1 VTASDPRTRPHSPS
15 HPRPVFV
22 VSDSTGITAETQ
34 GRALLAHFPGIVFE
48 WTILPFVDTPA
59 KAADALAD
67 IAAAGRRAGVPPV
80 LFVTVRHPDVA
91 RVVVTAEAE
100 VIDLLGPH
108 LDQLEVALGEPREP
122 TMVPFHAISDLQRYQ
137 SRMQAVEYTIQ
148 HDDAQSLERLADA
161 QLVIIAPSRCG
172 KTPTAMYLA
181 LQHGLRVAN
190 YPLTDDDTPGVLP
203 DALKPVLS
211 RCFGLT
217 TTPRRLSEVRS
228 ERRPGST
235 YAGLMTCRREL
246 GDAESL
252 YRRYR
257 IPFLDSHAMS
267 VEEMASVILTRMHL
281 WT

>member
-1 VTASDPRTRPHSPS
+1 VNTPTTDVT
-15 HPRPVFV
+15 RPVFV

-34 GRALLAHFPGIVFE
+34 GRALLAHFPRIAFE
-48 WTILPFVDTPA
+48 WTILPFIDTPD
-59 KAADALAD
+59 KASDALAA
-67 IAAAGRRAGVPPV
+67 IAAAGERSGTTPV
-80 LFVTVRHPDVA
+80 LFMTVRQPVVA
-91 RVVVTAEAE
+91 PLVAGAPAE

-108 LDQLEVALGEPREP
+108 LDQLEAALGEPREP
-122 TMVPFHAISDLQRYQ
+122 AMVPYHAISDLQRYQ
-137 SRMQAVEYTIQ
+137 ARMGAVEYTIQ
-148 HDDAQSLERLADA
+148 HDDAQSFDRLEDA

-190 YPLTDDDTPGVLP
+190 YPLTDDDTPGLLP
-203 DALKPVLS
+203 ERLKPVLA

-235 YAGLMTCRREL
+235 YAGLDTCRREL
-246 GDAESL
+246 RDAEAL

>member
-1 VTASDPRTRPHSPS
+1 MSTANTDTPH
-15 HPRPVFV
+15 PVFV

-34 GRALLAHFPGIVFE
+34 GRALLAHFPRTTFE
-48 WTILPFVDTPA
+48 WTILPFIDTPA
-59 KAADALAD
+59 KASDALAD
-67 IAAAGRRAGVPPV
+67 VAAAGQRAGTTPI
-80 LFVTVRHPDVA
+80 LFMTVRHPEVA
-91 RVVVTAEAE
+91 PLVAGADAE

-108 LDQLEVALGEPREP
+108 LDQLEKALGVPREP
-122 TMVPFHAISDLQRYQ
+122 MMVPYHAISDLQHYQ
-137 SRMQAVEYTIQ
+137 ARMGAVEYTIQ
-148 HDDAQSLERLADA
+148 HDDAQSFDRLSDA

-203 DALKPVLS
+203 EPLKPVLS
-211 RCFGLT
+211 RCFGIT
-217 TTPRRLSEVRS
+217 TTAHRLSEVRS

-235 YAGLMTCRREL
+235 YAGLATCRREL
-246 GDAESL
+246 GDAEAL